1 MKGKPSVALVDDER
15 SILTSL
21 GIAFEAEGFRV
32 RTYGDTASAFEALAA
47 EPADVALLD
56 YHNTPFDGLDL
67 FRRLRA
73 LSDMP
78 MIFLSA
84 NAHMLEELDVGAD
97 EYIAKP
103 YSQRF
108 VVERVKAVLRRHQRS

>member
-1 MKGKPSVALVDDER
+1 MFEPMAIQLPR
-15 SILTSL
+15 SKHLLRSLLMWRSLT
-21 GIAFEAEGFRV
+21 ITTR
-32 RTYGDTASAFEALAA
+32 
-47 EPADVALLD
+47 
-56 YHNTPFDGLDL
+56 PFDGLDL